1 MFNSSSSLTFN
12 DGLFRMES
20 FTCQK
25 KGIKDIAYLDPQ
37 TVNENTLEHEDT
49 YHYLLEAFHA
59 LKFKQ
64 HILLSYNCK

>member
-1 MFNSSSSLTFN
+1 MFNSSSSLTLN

-25 KGIKDIAYLDPQ
+25 KGITNIAYLDPQ
-37 TVNENTLEHEDT
+37 TVNENTLKHAGT
-49 YHYLLEAFHA
+49 YTYLLDAFHA
-59 LKFKQ
+59 LKFKK